1 MEDSE
6 EQETAVERAKK
17 LWKAREKVVKL
28 DREDF
33 NISKSIASGGGI
45 SEEERRAYGEN
56 RAIVNMPILDPA
68 VNSIAYRFDS
78 NPFSFQ
84 MPEQL
89 KGMADEKELNVC
101 LSKALREILWDG
113 ISYVLAYH
121 TPSKIKFR
129 VLDNLNVV
137 MGKCKLDT
145 GEDCKEAL
153 CVDKISKEEAKRQY
167 PELSKWITRKSIL
180 NYEGADLDGY
190 NDYEEVTFWELASD
204 GVKVSKIISGEL
216 ADETVLP
223 LTRLPIAR
231 IVGKKVRVE
240 KRDNWRGLPYIVRKL
255 LTTLTYMASKLQENI
270 ATAPNANFL
279 MAEESAN
286 TQELARQHAKVNA
299 GPRNAIYYRAF
310 MDNGVTPIPP
320 PIKVDK
326 TAGIEELSVHIE
338 SLKQTINNI
347 VGAAGANPVAGTET
361 AESVLLRRESKET
374 APDEFLRNLLAGA
387 QGVAAVMEEFFA
399 MFGAPGVKVVV
410 TESIFEKAKQAS
422 DSQKLMAF
430 VSFMGQNPMGMD
442 FAEALIATMDLSDEN
457 RTRMEQAIEMRKQK
471 EQQNIE
477 QLMQQGQAQAM
488 QLQEAQQQ
496 LAVLQKQLQDAQ
508 YANFEMQSDSEA
520 KVRMKEMEEENKLAM
535 KQMEIDFKYA
545 ELAAKTG
552 TETDKNEIAAAK
564 VANEQ
569 IKEIEA
575 ATNVAL
581 EHPTKGALL

>member
-17 LWKAREKVVKL
+17 LWKAREKTVKQ
-28 DREDF
+28 DRKDF
-33 NISKSIASGGGI
+33 SISKSIASGGGI
-45 SEEERRAYGEN
+45 SDAERRAYGED

-68 VNSIAYRFDS
+68 VNAIAYRFDS
-78 NPFSFQ
+78 NPFAFQ
-84 MPEQL
+84 LPEHL
-89 KGMADEKELNVC
+89 KGMADEKELASC

-113 ISYVLAYH
+113 ISYLRVYH
-121 TPSKIKFR
+121 TPSEIKFQ
-129 VLDNLNVV
+129 VLDNLNIVF
-137 MGKCKLDT
+137 GRCKLDT

-153 CVDKISKEEAKRQY
+153 YIDKISKEEAEKQY
-167 PELSKWITRKSIL
+167 PELCKWITRKSIL
-180 NYEGADLDGY
+180 NYEGAELDSY
-190 NDYEEVTFWELASD
+190 SDYEEVTYWERMEN

-223 LTRLPIAR
+223 LSRLPIIR
-231 IVGKKVRVE
+231 IVGKKVRVD

-255 LTTLTYMASKLQENI
+255 LTTLTYMASLLQERVAI
-270 ATAPNANFL
+270 APNANFL
-279 MAEESAN
+279 APEESAGSAEAAKQN
-286 TQELARQHAKVNA
+286 AKVNA
-299 GPRNAIYYRAF
+299 GPRNMLYYKAF
-310 MDNGVTPIPP
+310 MDDGVTPIPP
-320 PIKVDK
+320 PVRIDK
-326 TAGIEELSVHIE
+326 SAGIEELSVHIE
-338 SLKQTINNI
+338 SLKQTISNI
-347 VGAAGANPVAGTET
+347 VGTAGANPQAGTET

-387 QGVAAVMEEFFA
+387 QGVAAIMEEFFA
-399 MFGAPGVKVVV
+399 MFSVPGIKVAV

-457 RTRMEQAIEMRKQK
+457 RARMEQALEQRKQK
-471 EQQNIE
+471 EQQNME

-508 YANFEMQSDSEA
+508 YANFTMQSDSEGR
-520 KVRMKEMEEENKLAM
+520 VRMKQLEEENKLAM

-552 TETDKNEIAAAK
+552 TETEKNEIAAAK

-569 IKEIEA
+569 LNEIEA
-575 ATNVAL
+575 ATQVAF
-581 EHPTKGALL
+581 EHPTEGALL